1 MYKYRLTLLSRSQS
15 PSRTQTISRPKPLS
29 SSTTPAPAPAR
40 LAPFSP
46 FKPRF
51 KPFPKSATRQGR
63 PWPPRNIPTIKI
75 DLASDQSSASSYSN
89 GSSGTGSA
97 GFAVFE
103 FAAKYPSLR
112 TQPLEPIGENLK
124 AALERERE
132 KDEDED
138 EEREE
143 VADLGLIKARN

>member
-1 MYKYRLTLLSRSQS
+1 M
-15 PSRTQTISRPKPLS
+15 
-29 SSTTPAPAPAR
+29 
-40 LAPFSP
+40 
-46 FKPRF
+46 
-51 KPFPKSATRQGR
+51 
-63 PWPPRNIPTIKI
+63 
-75 DLASDQSSASSYSN
+75 
-89 GSSGTGSA
+89 
-97 GFAVFE
+97 FE

>member
-1 MYKYRLTLLSRSQS
+1 M
-15 PSRTQTISRPKPLS
+15 
-29 SSTTPAPAPAR
+29 
-40 LAPFSP
+40 
-46 FKPRF
+46 
-51 KPFPKSATRQGR
+51 
-63 PWPPRNIPTIKI
+63 
-75 DLASDQSSASSYSN
+75 
-89 GSSGTGSA
+89 
-97 GFAVFE
+97 FE

-143 VADLGLIKARN
+143 VADLGLIKTRN